1 MKKVLKNLNSI
12 MLDRKVDSDAK
23 NRIEHM
29 LDSKSIFTTSTL
41 AKAGVTIQPKRRKR
55 RIARL
60 MIELAPKH
68 LELSDIEYQLLE
80 FQEEI

>member
-12 MLDRKVDSDAK
+12 MLSRKVDSDSK
-23 NRIEHM
+23 NKISNLM
-29 LDSKSIFTTSTL
+29 DSKSIFTRRTL
-41 AKAGVTIQPKRRKR
+41 AKAGVTIQPRRRRR

-68 LELSDIEYQLLE
+68 SSLSDIEYQLLE

>member
-1 MKKVLKNLNSI
+1 MKKVLKNLDSI
-12 MLDRKVDSDAK
+12 MLSCKVDSDSK
-23 NRIEHM
+23 NTITNLM
-29 LDSKSIFTTSTL
+29 DSKSIYTTRTL
-41 AKAGVTIQPKRRKR
+41 ARVGVKVQPRRRKR

-68 LELSDIEYQLLE
+68 SELSDIEYQLLE

>member
-1 MKKVLKNLNSI
+1 MKKVLKNLDSI
-12 MLDRKVDSDAK
+12 MLSRHVDSEAK
-23 NRIEHM
+23 NKIQHM
-29 LDSKSIFTTSTL
+29 VDSKSIFTRRTL
-41 AKAGVTIQPKRRKR
+41 AKVGVTIQPRRRKR

-68 LELSDIEYQLLE
+68 LELTDIEYQLLE

>member
-1 MKKVLKNLNSI
+1 MKKIVQNLDSI
-12 MLDRKVDSDAK
+12 MLSQKVDSDSK
-23 NRIEHM
+23 NTITNLM
-29 LDSKSIFTTSTL
+29 DSKSIFTTRIL
-41 AKAGVTIQPKRRKR
+41 ARVGVKVQPKRRKR

-68 LELSDIEYQLLE
+68 SELTDIEYQLLE

>member
-1 MKKVLKNLNSI
+1 MKKVLKNLDSI
-12 MLDRKVDSDAK
+12 MLSRKVDSDSK
-23 NRIEHM
+23 NTITNLM
-29 LDSKSIFTTSTL
+29 DSKSIFTRRTL
-41 AKAGVTIQPKRRKR
+41 AKVGVTIQPRRRKR

-68 LELSDIEYQLLE
+68 LKLTDIEYQLLE